1 MEQSNFDV
9 IVVGAGHA
17 GCEAALAAARLGAR
31 TLVLTL
37 NLDNIA
43 LMPCNCA
50 VGGSAK
56 AQLVAEV
63 AALGGEMGRNSDF
76 TRTHVRMTNTSKGP
90 AVQALRAQADKKLYQ
105 LRMKQVLEH
114 QANLNVKQG
123 MVERLVTEGDQV
135 CGVELQTGIRY
146 GAGSVVVT
154 TGTFLRGLIHL
165 GETSCPAGRAGEFP
179 AEGLSESLASL
190 GLELG
195 RLNTTT
201 TARVDAATIDF
212 SRCTLQPSDP
222 QPKHFSFDWQIEA
235 SDDGFSGGPV
245 VDRVLP
251 DGTGQGLLPCHLTYT
266 NPATHQIIRDNL
278 HRSPLYSGRIGG
290 TGPRYCPSIE
300 DKVARFPEKDHH
312 QVFLEQEGWDTN
324 EVYTQGLFTS
334 LPPDVQIRFLRTLP
348 GLEQVEMMR
357 PGYGVEYDF
366 VPPTQLHPWLE
377 TKKVAGLFLAGQ
389 INGTSGYEE
398 AAGQGLLAGINAVR
412 RIQEQAPVV
421 LDRSEAYIGVLIDD
435 LVTKGTEEPYRMLTS
450 RAEYR
455 LLLRQDNADLRL
467 TEKGHQIGLVAG
479 PAYSKFL
486 EKREL
491 IEREMA
497 RLKRIRV
504 RLGNQGKSPSLAELL
519 RRPGTSYSDLRE
531 LEQEGELLPAEVRR
545 QVEIQIKYQGYL
557 EQEIR
562 RIAQHRQLEN
572 KTIPENFDYHLI
584 TGLSQEGKEKLTRL
598 RPRSVGQA
606 SRVPGVTPADISL
619 LLVWLKRQR

>member
-1 MEQSNFDV
+1 MEPDDFDV

-31 TLVLTL
+31 TLLLTL

-43 LMPCNCA
+43 LMPCNCSI
-50 VGGSAK
+50 GGPGK
-56 AQLVAEV
+56 AQLVSEIT
-63 AALGGEMGRNSDF
+63 ALGGEMGRNIDL

-90 AVQALRAQADKKLYQ
+90 AVQGLRAQADKKLYQ

-123 MVERLVTEGDQV
+123 MVERLLTAGDEI
-135 CGVELQTGIRY
+135 CGVELETGVRY
-146 GAGSVVVT
+146 RASSVVVT
-154 TGTFLRGLIHL
+154 TGTFLRGVIHL
-165 GETSCPAGRAGEFP
+165 GETSYPAGRAGEFP

-190 GLELG
+190 GLQLG

-212 SRCTLQPSDP
+212 SRCTIHPSDP
-222 QPKHFSFDWQIEA
+222 DPGHFTFDWQLERGDNGPW
-235 SDDGFSGGPV
+235 SMPV
-245 VDRVLP
+245 VDRLLP
-251 DGTGQGLLPCHLTYT
+251 DGTREGLLPSHLTYT
-266 NPATHQIIRDNL
+266 NPDTHRIVRDNL
-278 HRSPLYSGRIGG
+278 CRSPLYCGKMEG

-324 EVYTQGLFTS
+324 EVYLQGLFTS
-334 LPPDVQIRFLRTLP
+334 LPPEVQLEFLRTIP

-357 PGYGVEYDF
+357 PGYGIEYDF
-366 VPPTQLHPWLE
+366 ASPTQLHPWLE
-377 TKKVAGLFLAGQ
+377 SKQVAELFLAGQ

-398 AAGQGLLAGINAVR
+398 AAGQGSLAGINAVR
-412 RIQEQAPVV
+412 RIRGQDPLV

-467 TEKGHQIGLVAG
+467 TEKGHQIGLVPQ
-479 PAYSKFL
+479 PAYARFL
-486 EKREL
+486 EKRQL

-504 RLGNQGKSPSLAELL
+504 KLDEKGKSYSLAQLL
-519 RRPGTSYSDLRE
+519 RRPGTSYADLRE
-531 LEQEGELLPAEVRR
+531 MDPQGESVPAQVRR

-557 EQEIR
+557 EQEMH
-562 RIAQHRQLEN
+562 RIAQHHQLE
-572 KTIPENFDYHLI
+572 KKIIPEDFDYGSI
-584 TGLSQEGKEKLTRL
+584 VGLSQESKEKLARL

-606 SRVPGVTPADISL
+606 SRIPGVTPADISL
-619 LLVWLKRQR
+619 LLVWLKRRR